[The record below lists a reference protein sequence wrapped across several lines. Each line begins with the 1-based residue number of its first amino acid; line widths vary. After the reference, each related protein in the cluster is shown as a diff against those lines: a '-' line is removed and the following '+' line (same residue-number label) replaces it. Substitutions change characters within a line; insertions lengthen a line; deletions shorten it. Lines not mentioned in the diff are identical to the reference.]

1 MGVVRQLNLSYNNI
15 TEVKRKGFDV
25 PPPKKK
31 KTPAEEAEEAQ
42 RKDYDQL
49 FVESLGAFAAQSK
62 CLNHLDISG
71 MGLENIKDRYS
82 LLKLFSKLANSPAL
96 QAVHLSDNHFR

>member
-31 KTPAEEAEEAQ
+31 KTPAEEAEEA
-42 RKDYDQL
+42 
-49 FVESLGAFAAQSK
+49 
-62 CLNHLDISG
+62 
-71 MGLENIKDRYS
+71 
-82 LLKLFSKLANSPAL
+82 
-96 QAVHLSDNHFR
+96 